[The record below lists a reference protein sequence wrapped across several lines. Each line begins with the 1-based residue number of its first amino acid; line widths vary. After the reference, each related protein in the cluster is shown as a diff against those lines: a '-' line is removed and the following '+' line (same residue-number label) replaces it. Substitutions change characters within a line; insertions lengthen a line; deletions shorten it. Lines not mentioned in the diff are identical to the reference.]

1 MAKLP
6 EQIVTVFLDS
16 IGDITKTRWTGQFRI
31 KCILTHADRFA
42 LERMYAALLPSRERE
57 VDEEVKL
64 RAATIAELSVRVT
77 EGPEWWS
84 STRYGQ
90 LMADKDPLYDLIV
103 MANEEEKKWHEAVSK
118 MATSEDSN
126 VILPDASKS

>member
-16 IGDITKTRWTGQFRI
+16 IGDRTKTRWTGSFRI
-31 KCILTHADRFA
+31 KCVLTHADRFA

-64 RAATIAELSVRVT
+64 RAATIAELSVRVVD
-77 EGPEWWS
+77 GPEWWQG
-84 STRYGQ
+84 TRGGQ
-90 LMADKDPLYDLIV
+90 LMTDKDPLYDLIV
-103 MANEEEKKWHEAVSK
+103 MANEEEKKWDEAVS
-118 MATSEDSN
+118 
-126 VILPDASKS
+126 